1 MTKLWRCR
9 EIGSHLTSL
18 YGGDLVLFILCF
30 IEWMGMEYIHT
41 GELGVSVVIF
51 LGVCIGYDR
60 VHGVRG
66 LG

>member
-9 EIGSHLTSL
+9 GIGSHLTSL
-18 YGGDLVLFILCF
+18 FGGDLVLLILCF
-30 IEWMGMEYIHT
+30 IKWMGLEYIHT
-41 GELGVSVVIF
+41 GELAVFVIF